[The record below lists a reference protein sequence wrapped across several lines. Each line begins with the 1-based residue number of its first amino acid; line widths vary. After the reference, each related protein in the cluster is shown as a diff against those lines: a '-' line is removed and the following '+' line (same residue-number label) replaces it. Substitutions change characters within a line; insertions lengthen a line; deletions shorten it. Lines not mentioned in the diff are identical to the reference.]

1 MQRVTLQDGLEFSR
15 IVYGMWRLA
24 DDQDVTAGN
33 VIAKVEA
40 CLEQG
45 ITTMDHADIYG
56 DYGVEGL
63 FGAAL
68 KGTSLRD
75 RIEIVSKCGIVA
87 PAGDYASARLKHYD
101 TSARHIQAS
110 VERSLRLLSTDRIDL
125 LLIHRPDPFMDF
137 EETGRALDDVVAS
150 GKVRA
155 VGVSNFRPWDVATLQ
170 SRMKTKLAVNQIE
183 LSLLARD
190 AFTNG
195 DLSSMT
201 KDGVHTMAWS
211 PLGGGRLFDDQG
223 ALGNALDLIAS
234 RHGVDRSAVAVAW
247 LLAHPANILPVMGT
261 NNLTRIRQISDALKV
276 TLQREDWFELYAAA
290 EGRDVP

>member
-1 MQRVTLQDGLEFSR
+1 MQRVKLQDGLEFSR

-24 DDQDVTAGN
+24 DDQDVTAAN
-33 VIAKVEA
+33 IVAKVEA
-40 CLEQG
+40 CLDQG
-45 ITTMDHADIYG
+45 ITTIDHADIYG
-56 DYGVEGL
+56 GYTVEAL

-68 KGTSLRD
+68 KGTGLRD
-75 RIEIVSKCGIVA
+75 QIELVSKCGIVA

-110 VERSLRLLSTDRIDL
+110 VERSLRLLATDRIDL

-137 EETGRALDDVVAS
+137 EETGRALDDAVSS

-170 SRMKTKLAVNQIE
+170 SRMNTKLLVNQIE

-190 AFTNG
+190 PFTNG

-201 KDGVHTMAWS
+201 KDGLHAMAWS
-211 PLGGGRLFDDQG
+211 PLGGGRLLSDQS
-223 ALGNALDLIAS
+223 ALGKALDAIAE
-234 RHGVDRSAVAVAW
+234 RYAVERTAVAIAW
-247 LLAHPANILPVMGT
+247 LLAHPAGILPVMGT
-261 NNLTRIRQISDALKV
+261 NNLARIRQISDALKV
-276 TLQREDWFELYAAA
+276 SLSREDWFELYAAA
-290 EGRDVP
+290 QGQDVP